1 MNKKILLVFLYISL
15 SECFIFDN
23 KLDLLKNVKYKNIKN
38 KIELNNKKIY
48 KRFVLKNNK
57 IPKLIRYVIHN
68 NFSIKEA
75 ELKHARIAILAVIG
89 RIFAEII
96 HPIIALNLYSKNLLV
111 NNQLVPSFL
120 NGGMNNINC
129 VFYILC
135 AFYIFI
141 NELNHLIDITD
152 ITNKNKN
159 IETNNII
166 IKSYK
171 NRPNIQQNI
180 LTNLEINYGRLSM
193 ILSSWFAY
201 YELITKNPIIYSL
214 DSISLIGILIF
225 TTIISIF
232 NY

>member
-1 MNKKILLVFLYISL
+1 MNKKILFVFLFISL
-15 SECFIFDN
+15 TEGFMFDN
-23 KLDLLKNVKYKNIKN
+23 KLNIIKN
-38 KIELNNKKIY
+38 KIKINNRKIY
-48 KRFVLKNNK
+48 KKIILKNEK

-75 ELKHARIAILAVIG
+75 ELKHARIAMLAVIG
-89 RIFAEII
+89 RIFAEVI
-96 HPIIALNLYSKNLLV
+96 HPVIALNLYSKNLLV

-120 NGGMNNINC
+120 NGGMHNIHC
-129 VFYILC
+129 VFYIFC

-141 NELNHLIDITD
+141 NELNHLIDISD
-152 ITNKNKN
+152 IANKNKK

-166 IKSYK
+166 IKNYK
-171 NRPNIQQNI
+171 NLTDRQQNI

-193 ILSSWFAY
+193 ILSPWFAY

-214 DSISLIGILIF
+214 DSVLLIGILIL

-232 NY
+232 RY